1 MAYLAH
7 SETIGGDIGVV
18 TPGLFHGGAGRTE
31 RTASLSALEWSVVA
45 LAQRDALSTLRTP
58 GRVASALGVLFG
70 EKPNPK
76 LADGRLEALRRIAIL
91 SRHHGYNTPPS
102 ALREFVAAGFTLDQ
116 FELVVRSVQ
125 VARAKRKSVR

>member
-7 SETIGGDIGVV
+7 SEIIGGDIGVV
-18 TPGLFHGGAGRTE
+18 TPGLFNSLRPRADGV
-31 RTASLSALEWSVVA
+31 ASLSALEWSVVA

-58 GRVASALGVLFG
+58 GRLASALGVLFG

-102 ALREFVAAGFTLDQ
+102 ALREFVAAGFTLDH

-125 VARAKRKSVR
+125 AGRAKRKTIR

>member
-7 SETIGGDIGVV
+7 SETIGGDVGVI
-18 TPGLFHGGAGRTE
+18 TPGLFQSKARRADEDAT
-31 RTASLSALEWSVVA
+31 LSALEWSVVA

-58 GRVASALGVLFG
+58 GRIASALGVLFG
-70 EKPNPK
+70 ERPNPK
-76 LADGRLEALRRIAIL
+76 LADERLEALRRIAIL

-102 ALREFVAAGFTLDQ
+102 ALREFVAAGFTLDH

-125 VARAKRKSVR
+125 ADRAKRKTIR